1 MAASSLDIRTRHWVD
16 RVGARSEEP
25 APDIEQAAAA
35 EPPAAV
41 VEAIDGSGKS
51 ATERVVI
58 DVWRQVL
65 GNSDVMIEDTFLD
78 AGGSSLTAVQ
88 AISKLQQR
96 LGVHVAVEEF
106 IFQTGIQLAALCDQK
121 MEARRLSESSEVA
134 VGAGSFQMRGA
145 GAGRCARCWRL
156 RRGPPPRGMS

>member
-1 MAASSLDIRTRHWVD
+1 MISRSKDLVRRGLIEEVASVLADGHPPNAPGLDGIGIREAVD
-16 RVGARSEEP
+16 YLHGRG
-25 APDIEQAAAA
+25 I
-35 EPPAAV
+35 AV
-41 VEAIDGSGKS
+41 
-51 ATERVVI
+51 
-58 DVWRQVL
+58 QL
-65 GNSDVMIEDTFLD
+65 NTFLD

-145 GAGRCARCWRL
+145 GAGR
-156 RRGPPPRGMS
+156 